1 MRMPLRLSLAAA
13 FAWCGAAEAHHSI
26 AGMYDE
32 GHPVTVDGV
41 VAEFHFVNPHPFVLL
56 QAKNERG
63 GDLTWKLELDN
74 RYELV
79 EVGMTAT
86 TLKPGDKLTVSGSPA
101 WKQPNALYVRRLQR
115 ADGFR
120 YEQVGFSPKVS
131 GPR

>member
-1 MRMPLRLSLAAA
+1 MKLRLRLSLALAL
-13 FAWCGAAEAHHSI
+13 AWCGAAEAHHSI

-32 GHPVTVDGV
+32 GHTVMLEGV
-41 VAEFHFVNPHPFVLL
+41 VSQFQFVNPHPFVV
-56 QAKNERG
+56 
-63 GDLTWKLELDN
+63 LTVKDDHGSDQSWRLELDN

-79 EVGMTAT
+79 EVGITPT
-86 TLKPGDKLTVSGSPA
+86 TLKAGDRLTVSGSPA
-101 WKQPNALYVRRLQR
+101 WKQPNALYVRRMQR